1 MKYFFNCLLF
11 ISLFHPINLIAE
23 SDRGAMKIAVLYDDE
38 FLLHHTGPGHPE
50 NADRILS
57 TINFLKNDSKLK
69 PSLIWPAFGYASIDV
84 INLVHSK
91 EYIHLVKQE
100 SEKLNESTAILS
112 TGDTVISKLSYQV
125 ARKSVGAV
133 TEGVD
138 QIMRGEVSSA
148 FAFSRPP
155 GHHATKDRGMGFC
168 IFNNV
173 AIAAKYLQ
181 KKYGIKRILI
191 VDFDVHHGN
200 ETQDIFYSD
209 NTVFYFSIHQHP
221 FYPGSGRPNEKGS
234 GEGYGYTLNI
244 DLPKGAGDEEFIH
257 GLKSQ
262 LVPAMDK
269 FKPEFILIS
278 TGFDAHENDLLGQ
291 LKYSNNG
298 YKQATDILSTI
309 AQKYA
314 SNRVL
319 FVLEG
324 GYETTNIKEASTS
337 ILNAIISKKMSSR
350 CEFF

>member
-1 MKYFFNCLLF
+1 MKYFYHLLVM
-11 ISLFHPINLIAE
+11 ISLFQSFELMAE
-23 SDRGAMKIAVLYDDE
+23 SEKNTLKIAILYDDE
-38 FLLHHTGPGHPE
+38 FLLHNTGLNHPE
-50 NADRILS
+50 NPNRI
-57 TINFLKNDSKLK
+57 THAINFLKKDYPFKSNLTW
-69 PSLIWPAFGYASIDV
+69 PSFGYSPIDV

-91 EYIHLVKQE
+91 EYIRLVKEE
-100 SEKLNESTAILS
+100 SEKLTESSALLS
-112 TGDTVISKLSYQV
+112 TGDTVISKQSYQV

-133 TEGVD
+133 IEGAD
-138 QIMRGEVSSA
+138 QIMKGKVSSA

-181 KKYGIKRILI
+181 NKYGVNRILI

-200 ETQDIFYSD
+200 GTQDIFYSD

-221 FYPGSGRPNEKGS
+221 FYPGTGRPNEKGS

-244 DLPKGAGDEEFIH
+244 DLPKGAGDKEFIH
-257 GLKSQ
+257 GLKNQ
-262 LVPAMDK
+262 LMPAMEK
-269 FKPEFILIS
+269 FKPEFILVS
-278 TGFDAHENDLLGQ
+278 AGFDAHENDLLGQ

-298 YKQATDILSTI
+298 YKEATDILSTI

-314 SNRVL
+314 SNRML

-324 GYETTNIKEASTS
+324 GYEPKNIREASES
-337 ILNAIISKKMSSR
+337 ILNAIISKNQI
-350 CEFF
+350 

>member
-1 MKYFFNCLLF
+1 M
-11 ISLFHPINLIAE
+11 HLIAE
-23 SDRGAMKIAVLYDDE
+23 PDRSPIKIAVLYDDE
-38 FLLHHTGPGHPE
+38 FLLHHTGPHHPE
-50 NADRILS
+50 NADRISS

-69 PSLIWPAFGYASIDV
+69 PNLIWPTFGNASIDV
-84 INLVHSK
+84 INLAHSK

-100 SEKLNESTAILS
+100 SEKLTDNTSTLS
-112 TGDTVISKLSYQV
+112 TGDTVISKQSYQV

-133 TEGVD
+133 NEGVD
-138 QIMRGEVSSA
+138 QIMRGKVSIA

-181 KKYGIKRILI
+181 KKYGINRVLI

-200 ETQDIFYSD
+200 GTQDIFYSD
-209 NTVFYFSIHQHP
+209 NSVFYFSIHQHP
-221 FYPGSGRPNEKGS
+221 FYPGTGRPNEKGS
-234 GEGYGYTLNI
+234 GEGYGYSLNI

-262 LVPAMDK
+262 LVPAMDN
-269 FKPEFILIS
+269 FKPEFILVS
-278 TGFDAHENDLLGQ
+278 AGFDAHENDLLGQ

-298 YKQATDILSTI
+298 YKKATDILSTI
-309 AQKYA
+309 AKKYA
-314 SNRVL
+314 SNRIL

-324 GYETTNIKEASTS
+324 GYEPTNIKEASES
-337 ILNAIISKKMSSR
+337 ILNAIIAKNKN
-350 CEFF
+350 

>member
-23 SDRGAMKIAVLYDDE
+23 SDRGAIKIAVLYDDE

-100 SEKLNESTAILS
+100 SEKLTESTAILS
-112 TGDTVISKLSYQV
+112 TGDTVLSKLSYQV

-138 QIMRGEVSSA
+138 QIMRGKVSSA

-181 KKYGIKRILI
+181 NKYGIKRILI

-200 ETQDIFYSD
+200 GTQDIFYSD
-209 NTVFYFSIHQHP
+209 KTVFYFSIHQHP

-262 LVPAMDK
+262 LIPAMDK

-314 SNRVL
+314 SNRLL

-324 GYETTNIKEASTS
+324 GYEPTNIKEASTS
-337 ILNAIISKKMSSR
+337 ILNAIISKKN
-350 CEFF
+350 E

>member
-1 MKYFFNCLLF
+1 M
-11 ISLFHPINLIAE
+11 NLIAE
-23 SDRGAMKIAVLYDDE
+23 SGRSALKIAILYDE
-38 FLLHHTGPGHPE
+38 QFLLHDTGPNHPE
-50 NADRILS
+50 NSERIS
-57 TINFLKNDSKLK
+57 SAINFLKNDSKLK
-69 PSLIWPAFGYASIDV
+69 PNLIWPSFGYASIDV

-100 SEKLNESTAILS
+100 SEKLTKLTAKLS
-112 TGDTVISKLSYQV
+112 TGDTVISKHSYEV

-138 QIMRGEVSSA
+138 QIMKGKASSG
-148 FAFSRPP
+148 FVFSRPP

-181 KKYGIKRILI
+181 MKYGINRILI

-200 ETQDIFYSD
+200 GTQDIFYSD

-221 FYPGSGRPNEKGS
+221 FYPGTGRPSEKGS

-244 DLPKGAGDEEFIH
+244 DLPKGAGDDEFIH
-257 GLKSQ
+257 GLNQ
-262 LVPAMDK
+262 LIPAMDK
-269 FKPEFILIS
+269 FKPEFILVS
-278 TGFDAHENDLLGQ
+278 AGFDAHENDLLGQ

-298 YKQATDILSTI
+298 YIKAANLLSTI

-314 SNRVL
+314 SNRIL
-319 FVLEG
+319 YVLEG
-324 GYETTNIKEASTS
+324 GYEPTNLREASVS
-337 ILNAIISKKMSSR
+337 ILNTIISKK
-350 CEFF
+350 